1 MNKRIKKK
9 LKNRHGYMTY
19 KEYKMRKYYLDQ
31 IPDLNDVMTKIWD
44 KFNLFHK
51 LGKSLDQVAN
61 GLKPEITKTELK
73 SLYNYCKKD
82 RLYKYCKR
90 G

>member
-1 MNKRIKKK
+1 
-9 LKNRHGYMTY
+9 
-19 KEYKMRKYYLDQ
+19 
-31 IPDLNDVMTKIWD
+31 MTKIWD

-73 SLYNYCKKD
+73 RLYNYCKKD

>member
-1 MNKRIKKK
+1 
-9 LKNRHGYMTY
+9 MTY

-51 LGKSLDQVAN
+51 LLVKALYLKNLSKLTKRFNFIYNNFHRLFKSQFL
-61 GLKPEITKTELK
+61 LL
-73 SLYNYCKKD
+73 
-82 RLYKYCKR
+82 
-90 G
+90 

>member
-51 LGKSLDQVAN
+51 LGKSLD
-61 GLKPEITKTELK
+61 
-73 SLYNYCKKD
+73 
-82 RLYKYCKR
+82 
-90 G
+90 

>member
-1 MNKRIKKK
+1 
-9 LKNRHGYMTY
+9 MTY

-73 SLYNYCKKD
+73 RLYNYCKKD